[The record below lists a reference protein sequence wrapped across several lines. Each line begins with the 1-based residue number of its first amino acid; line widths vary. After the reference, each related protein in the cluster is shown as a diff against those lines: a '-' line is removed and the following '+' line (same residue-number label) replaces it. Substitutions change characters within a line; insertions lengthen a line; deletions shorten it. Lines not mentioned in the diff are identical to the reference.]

1 MHCRICHKG
10 KVTNKKHELCSKCYQ
25 KFYRRSNGHLTSA
38 DSVTSPQAIK
48 KHENEGEIE
57 FIRNFFDHTEWIY
70 EPASFKINGCKYTPD
85 FYDIR
90 RGVFI
95 EVAATRQAF
104 SFNKDKYE
112 LFRKTYSH
120 IAFEVRKPSGEL
132 ISLSHLSDVP
142 VSNDGASLTR
152 TSQQGNGDNAPDT
165 VLSDAQ
171 VEPIR
176 EAAQTASE
184 QPSLLAEMR

>member
-38 DSVTSPQAIK
+38 DSVTSPQAMK
-48 KHENEGEIE
+48 KHE
-57 FIRNFFDHTEWIY
+57 
-70 EPASFKINGCKYTPD
+70 
-85 FYDIR
+85 
-90 RGVFI
+90 
-95 EVAATRQAF
+95 
-104 SFNKDKYE
+104 KDKYE